1 MSDKITI
8 KGGIGRDDEMSNL
21 GDFMATV
28 LRMYREMLYHN
39 QTKNFILQSNLV
51 VKTEARMYNHFYP
64 YMNKSEYDLILE
76 QPFIQD
82 WIEIDEKRDI
92 IQMVCINYEITIE
105 TGDLIW
111 SW

>member
-1 MSDKITI
+1 MMK
-8 KGGIGRDDEMSNL
+8 
-21 GDFMATV
+21 DFMATV

-64 YMNKSEYDLILE
+64 E